1 MNLII
6 AAAYGYSHESILPF
20 LTSLRERV
28 ENFHLVL
35 LVTSDCPLTRIDDLE
50 KDARIQLYPVQ
61 STRMYRASRRLA
73 DRPTVARIL
82 ALICHRQACL
92 KGNWRSP
99 RWYYLHHLTHVAL
112 ARYLHARRLL
122 ATSHFQYER
131 VLLTDIRDVVFQA
144 DPFKRT
150 GHGLH
155 TGLENKQVRD
165 TTPNTWWIDRLLE
178 DWSHI
183 DTIRDQ
189 ITICSGVTIG
199 SREAIVDYLELMTGQ
214 ILEKLPVHAFDF
226 SEQFG
231 FDQGIHNYILRGSHS
246 LPMTLEENGVS
257 DLIATLDNSNL
268 DEFHFNEEG
277 ELCNREHIPVAI
289 VHQYDRHE
297 VLAKQ
302 LTAR

>member
-35 LVTSDCPLTRIDDLE
+35 LVTSDCPLNRNEDLG
-50 KDARIQLYPVQ
+50 KDSRIQLYPVQ

-73 DRPTVARIL
+73 DRPTAARIL
-82 ALICHRQACL
+82 ALICHRQASL

-99 RWYYLHHLTHVAL
+99 GWHSLHHLMHVAL

-122 ATSHFQYER
+122 ANGHFPCER
-131 VLLTDIRDVVFQA
+131 VLLTDIRDVVFQT
-144 DPFKRT
+144 DPFKRI
-150 GHGLH
+150 GQGLH
-155 TGLENKQVRD
+155 TGLENKPVKD

-178 DWSHI
+178 DWSRI
-183 DTIRDQ
+183 DTIRDET
-189 ITICSGVTIG
+189 TICSGVTIG
-199 SREAIVDYLELMTGQ
+199 SRAAIVDYLELMTEQ
-214 ILEKLPVHAFDF
+214 ILEKLPVHAFEF
-226 SEQFG
+226 SCQFG
-231 FDQGIHNYILRGSHS
+231 YDQGIHNYILRGNHG
-246 LPMTLEENGVS
+246 LPITLEENGVS

-268 DEFHFNEEG
+268 EEFRVNELG
-277 ELCNREHIPVAI
+277 QLCNRNLAPVAI

-297 VLAKQ
+297 ALAKQ